1 MADTVYNVEEV
12 KLQDG
17 TEVQLRPAVIK
28 VLRKGN
34 EIMERLPETKTEDEA
49 FDVLV
54 EASVVCL
61 EKQVEG
67 FSVDR
72 AEEVLDLD
80 TIYKILDVCLG
91 VKLNNPKLLEAAA
104 AMAATEKTRE

>member
-1 MADTVYNVEEV
+1 MADTVYTVEEIT
-12 KLQDG
+12 LQDG
-17 TEVQLRPAVIK
+17 TQVSLRPAVIR

-34 EIMERLPETKTEDEA
+34 KVMEKLTETKNEDEA

-61 EKQVEG
+61 ESQIEEFTTEK
-67 FSVDR
+67 
-72 AEEVLDLD
+72 AEDVLDLD
-80 TIYKILDVCLG
+80 TIYKILEVCLG

-104 AMAATEKTRE
+104 AMAATEKKE